1 MAGHGPL
8 AGVRVLELAQIM
20 AGPTCGMLLADL
32 GADVIKI
39 ERVPGGDDT
48 RHMNRPSVH
57 GESAAFMAMNRN
69 KRGIALNLKL
79 PAAQD
84 ALKRMVVRAD
94 VVTENYRK
102 GTMEKLGLGYD
113 ALRALNPAIIYCSIS
128 GFGRSGPY
136 AERGGYDL
144 IAQGMSGLMATTGEP
159 GRAPVKHGAPTCDIN
174 AGMLGALGVVAA
186 YVHRL
191 KTGEGQ
197 LVDTSLFEAG
207 IHQTFWHS
215 AIYFATNESL
225 GPSGSAHILSAP
237 YQAFRAADG
246 WLTIGGANQGNWE
259 RMVRVL
265 GAPEWLSDRRFASN
279 SERMKNL
286 PALVELMN
294 ARIQKWKQQELLAAL
309 EAAGVPCGPIN
320 SIADMA
326 ADPQTL
332 AREMVVE
339 LEHPR
344 AGRTRALGL
353 PVKLSRTPGRVSRP
367 APLLGQHTRE
377 VLAEFGFSQPEIEAL
392 VASGAAVAADNM
404 ADLKEE

>member
-1 MAGHGPL
+1 MSRPPSGPL
-8 AGVRVLELAQIM
+8 AGVKVLELAQIM

-32 GADVIKI
+32 GADVIKV

-48 RHMNRPSVH
+48 RAMNRPSVQ

-69 KRGIALNLKL
+69 KRGIAFNLKV
-79 PAAQD
+79 PAAQE
-84 ALKRMVVRAD
+84 ALKRMVKRAD
-94 VVTENYRK
+94 VLTENYRK
-102 GTMEKLGLGYD
+102 GTMEKLGLGYE
-113 ALRALNPAIIYCSIS
+113 ALKEINPALIYCSIS

-136 AERGGYDL
+136 ADRGGYDL
-144 IAQGMSGLMATTGEP
+144 IAQGMSGLMAITGEP
-159 GRAPVKHGAPTCDIN
+159 GRAPVKHGSPTCDIN

-191 KTGEGQ
+191 KTGVGQ

-215 AIYFATNESL
+215 AIYFATGEAP

-246 WLTIGGANQGNWE
+246 WLTIGGANQPNWE
-259 RMVRVL
+259 RLVRVL
-265 GAPEWLSDRRFASN
+265 GAPEWNDDARFRTNADRM
-279 SERMKNL
+279 ENL
-286 PALVELMN
+286 DALVPLMN
-294 ARIQKWKQQELLAAL
+294 ARLKNRKVDEVIAAL
-309 EAAGVPCGPIN
+309 EAEGVPCGRIN

-326 ADPQTL
+326 ADPQAL
-332 AREMVVE
+332 ARGMVVE

-353 PVKLSRTPGRVSRP
+353 PIKLSATPGSVTRP
-367 APLLGQHTRE
+367 APTFGQHTRE
-377 VLAEFGFSQPEIEAL
+377 VLGEFGFSAAEIDAL
-392 VASGAAVAADNM
+392 YAANAVA
-404 ADLKEE
+404 

>member
-1 MAGHGPL
+1 MSGPL
-8 AGVRVLELAQIM
+8 AGVKVLELAQIM

-32 GADVIKI
+32 GADVIKV

-48 RHMNRPSVH
+48 RMMNRPSVR

-79 PAAQD
+79 PAAQA
-84 ALKRMVVRAD
+84 ALKRMVAQAD

-102 GTMEKLGLGYD
+102 GTMEKLGLGYE
-113 ALRALNPAIIYCSIS
+113 ALRAINGAIIYCSIS
-128 GFGRSGPY
+128 GFGRTGPY

-215 AIYFATNESL
+215 AIYFATGESL

-265 GAPEWLSDRRFASN
+265 GAPEWLADARFADN
-279 SERMKNL
+279 TERMKNL

-294 ARIQKWKQQELLAAL
+294 ACIQKWQMRDLLAAL
-309 EAAGVPCGPIN
+309 EAEGVPCGPIN

-326 ADPQTL
+326 ADAQAL

-339 LEHPR
+339 LDHPR

-353 PVKLSRTPGRVSRP
+353 PIKLSRTPGKVSRP
-367 APLLGQHTRE
+367 APTFGQHTRE
-377 VLAEFGFSQPEIEAL
+377 VLAEFGFPAAEIDAL
-392 VASGAAVAADNM
+392 YAANAVA
-404 ADLKEE
+404 

>member
-1 MAGHGPL
+1 MAGPL
-8 AGVRVLELAQIM
+8 AGIKVLELAQIM

-32 GADVIKI
+32 GADVVKV

-48 RHMNRPSVH
+48 RTMNRPSVA

-79 PAAQD
+79 PAAQE
-84 ALKRMVVRAD
+84 ALKRMAARAD
-94 VVTENYRK
+94 VLTENYRK
-102 GTMEKLGLGYD
+102 GALEKLGLGYE
-113 ALRALNPAIIYCSIS
+113 ALKKVNPGLIYCSIS
-128 GFGRSGPY
+128 GYGRTGPY
-136 AERGGYDL
+136 ADKGGYDL
-144 IAQGMSGLMATTGEP
+144 IAQGMSGLMAITGEP
-159 GRAPVKHGAPTCDIN
+159 GGAPVKSGSPVCDIN

-197 LVDTSLFEAG
+197 LVDTSLYEAG
-207 IHQTFWHS
+207 IQQTYWQS
-215 AIYFATNESL
+215 AIYFATGTSP

-246 WLTIGGANQGNWE
+246 WLTIGGANQANWE
-259 RMVRVL
+259 RLVRVL
-265 GAPEWLSDRRFASN
+265 GAPELTDDARFRTNAD
-279 SERMKNL
+279 RMKNL
-286 PALVELMN
+286 AELTPLIN
-294 ARIQKWKQQELLAAL
+294 AKLKARPMRVWLAAL
-309 EAAGVPCGPIN
+309 EAEGVPCGPIQ

-326 ADPQTL
+326 ADPHTA

-353 PVKLSRTPGRVSRP
+353 PIKLSATPGRVSRP

-377 VLAEFGFSQPEIEAL
+377 VLAEYGFTGPEIEAL
-392 VASGAAVAADNM
+392 LVAGAAVAA
-404 ADLKEE
+404 

>member
-1 MAGHGPL
+1 MAGPL
-8 AGVRVLELAQIM
+8 VGVRVLELAQIM

-32 GADVIKI
+32 GADVIKV

-48 RHMNRPSVH
+48 RMMNHPSVRS
-57 GESAAFMAMNRN
+57 ESAAFMAMNRN

-79 PAAQD
+79 PAAQE

-102 GTMEKLGLGYD
+102 GTMEKLGLGYES
-113 ALRALNPAIIYCSIS
+113 LKKINPAIIYCSIS
-128 GFGRSGPY
+128 GFGRTGPY
-136 AERGGYDL
+136 AGRGGYDL

-159 GRAPVKHGAPTCDIN
+159 GREPAKHGAPTCDIN

-191 KTGEGQ
+191 KNGEGQ

-215 AIYFATNESL
+215 AIYFATGESL
-225 GPSGSAHILSAP
+225 GPTGSAHILSAP

-259 RMVRVL
+259 RMVHVL
-265 GAPEWLSDRRFASN
+265 GAPQWLADARFAN
-279 SERMKNL
+279 NTQRMKNL

-294 ARIQKWKQQELLAAL
+294 ERIRQFKLKDLLAAL
-309 EAAGVPCGPIN
+309 EAEGVPCGPIN
-320 SIADMA
+320 SIAAMA

-353 PVKLSRTPGRVSRP
+353 PIKLSATPGGVTRP
-367 APLLGQHTRE
+367 APTFGQHTRE
-377 VLAEFGFSQPEIEAL
+377 VLGEFGFSVAEIEAL
-392 VASGAAVAADNM
+392 YAANAVA
-404 ADLKEE
+404 

>member
-1 MAGHGPL
+1 MAGPL
-8 AGVRVLELAQIM
+8 TGVKVLELAQIM

-32 GADVIKI
+32 GADVIKV

-48 RHMNRPSVH
+48 RMMNRPSVR

-79 PAAQD
+79 PAAQA
-84 ALKRMVVRAD
+84 ALKRMVTRAD

-102 GTMEKLGLGYD
+102 GTMDKLGLGYD
-113 ALRALNPAIIYCSIS
+113 ALRAINPAIIYCSIS
-128 GFGRSGPY
+128 GFGRTGPY

-159 GRAPVKHGAPTCDIN
+159 GRAPAKHGAPTCDIN

-215 AIYFATNESL
+215 AIYFATGESL
-225 GPSGSAHILSAP
+225 GPTGSAHILSAP

-265 GAPEWLSDRRFASN
+265 GAPEWLSDPRFANN

-294 ARIQKWKQQELLAAL
+294 ARIGKWKLEDLLAAL
-309 EAAGVPCGPIN
+309 EKEGVPCGPIN
-320 SIADMA
+320 SIAQMA

-339 LEHPR
+339 LDHPV

-353 PVKLSRTPGRVSRP
+353 PVKLSRTPGKVTRP
-367 APLLGQHTRE
+367 APRLGEHTRE
-377 VLAEFGFSQPEIEAL
+377 VLAEFGFSSSEIEAL
-392 VASGAAVAADNM
+392 IASGAAVSSTDNETHRRSH
-404 ADLKEE
+404 A

>member
-32 GADVIKI
+32 GADVIKV

-48 RHMNRPSVH
+48 RHMNRPSVN